1 LKMKLIQMREWK
13 KRSSVELKLEK
24 LIDILDDLQDRMDK
38 METRQLQLVRA
49 ISELVDR
56 LKIED

>member
-1 LKMKLIQMREWK
+1 MREWK
-13 KRSSVELKLEK
+13 KRSSVDLKLEK
-24 LIDILDDLQDRMDK
+24 LLDILDDLQDRMEK